1 MTTPL
6 GPMRNSV
13 GIREVRSDGV
23 QLRGAM
29 VLDVIGGGMAYV
41 ASTSTEA
48 AKYVL
53 TLTAGVTFAAV
64 KAALAAANSAIDV
77 ASQKITGLGTP
88 TASTDAATKAYVD
101 AVSTAL
107 TTLTGRVTAL
117 EARFTPTALK
127 TANYTAVAWEHVLVD
142 MAAAAGNVTIT
153 MPTSPAPSVGDR
165 VKVSDVSTGGGVGV
179 GFTLRVAA
187 TFAPTSTTHYAAS
200 PYAVADIGSGGSVV
214 GANAELVYVGTGW
227 YVATEACQPVQLA

>member
-6 GPMRNSV
+6 GPARSSV

-53 TLTAGVTFAAV
+53 TMTAGVTFAAV

-88 TASTDAATKAYVD
+88 TVSTDAATKAYVD
-101 AVSTAL
+101 AVTTAL

-117 EARFTPTALK
+117 EGKQLVTTAVK
-127 TANYTAVAWEHVLVD
+127 TADYTAASWEHVLVNLVS
-142 MAAAAGNVTIT
+142 AAGDVTIT
-153 MPTSPAPSVGDR
+153 MPPSPAVNDR
-165 VKVSDVSTGGGVGV
+165 VRVSDVSATA
-179 GFTLRVAA
+179 GFGAGKRLLVAA
-187 TFAPTSTTHYAAS
+187 TFAASHYASS
-200 PYAVADIGSGGSVV
+200 PYAVGEVGGGESLK
-214 GANAELVYVGTGW
+214 GANAELVYTADGW
-227 YVATEACQPVQLA
+227 RVVAETVEPEGLA